1 MPEASAVQEDLYRS
15 TLGVL
20 SGMEFPVKYLVA
32 PLAVFLLMALTI
44 LGLTACSHGGLSV
57 FALAG

>member
-1 MPEASAVQEDLYRS
+1 M
-15 TLGVL
+15 GVL
-20 SGMEFPVKYLVA
+20 PGMEFPVKYLVA

-44 LGLTACSHGGLSV
+44 LGLMACSRGGLSV